1 MSLFAPLANSWIA
14 AQRPYQPGRP
24 LEEVARELGLGDID
38 GIVKLASNENAL
50 GPSPKAQ
57 EAMRQAISQMHLYPD
72 GGSFYLRQAIARKY
86 GISEDMTMLGCGC
99 NEHAVLLAHAFMDKG
114 DNWVVSE
121 RSFVV
126 YKLVASLY
134 DCQCLEAPMAGMTHD
149 LDAMLAAI
157 TPRTKMVV
165 IGNPNN
171 PTGTMVGQAALDRF
185 VEQVPANVV
194 TVFDE
199 AYMELLD
206 PADQVDTIRYVKAAQ
221 KPVVTL
227 RTFSKAYGL
236 AGLRV
241 GYAIA
246 QPDAIDL
253 LNKIRQPF
261 NVNAMAQAAAV
272 AALDDDAHLDA
283 TRQMLREGRAQLMDG
298 MRKLGLDPV
307 ESVANFILFP
317 FAKAAGLTA
326 ALTKLKVI
334 VRPMAGFG
342 LPEYVRVSVG
352 LAAEN
357 AQFLSALAEALP
369 GLGPLGSALKS

>member
-1 MSLFAPLANSWIA
+1 MSLFAPLANPWIA
-14 AQRPYQPGRP
+14 AQKPYQPGRP
-24 LEEVARELGLGDID
+24 LEEVARELGLGDVA
-38 GIVKLASNENAL
+38 GIVKLASNENSL

-57 EAMRQAISQMHLYPD
+57 AAMHQAVAHMHLYPD

-86 GISEDMTMLGCGC
+86 DISDDMVMLGCGC
-99 NEHAVLLAHAFMDKG
+99 NEHAVLLAHAFMGPG
-114 DNWVVSE
+114 DNLVVSQ

-126 YKLVASLY
+126 YKLVAALY
-134 DCQCLEAPMAGMTHD
+134 NAHCLEAPMKGMTHD
-149 LDAMLAAI
+149 LDAMLAAV
-157 TPRTKMVV
+157 TPQTRMIVV
-165 IGNPNN
+165 GNPNN
-171 PTGTMVGQAALDRF
+171 PTGTMVGQAEIERY
-185 VEQVPANVV
+185 VERVPDNVL

-206 PADQVDTIRYVKAAQ
+206 PADQVDTVRYVKAAK

-253 LNKIRQPF
+253 LNKVRQPF

-272 AALDDDAHLDA
+272 AALDDHEHLAA
-283 TRQMLREGRAQLMDG
+283 TRKMLRDGRVQLMAG

-307 ESVANFILFP
+307 ESVTNFILFP
-317 FAKAAGLTA
+317 FAKAGELTA
-326 ALTKLKVI
+326 ALTKRKVI
-334 VRPMAGFG
+334 IRPMAGFG
-342 LPEYVRVSVG
+342 LPQHVRVSVG
-352 LAAEN
+352 TAAEN
-357 AQFLSALAEALP
+357 DQYLRALADALVE
-369 GLGPLGSALKS
+369 LSK